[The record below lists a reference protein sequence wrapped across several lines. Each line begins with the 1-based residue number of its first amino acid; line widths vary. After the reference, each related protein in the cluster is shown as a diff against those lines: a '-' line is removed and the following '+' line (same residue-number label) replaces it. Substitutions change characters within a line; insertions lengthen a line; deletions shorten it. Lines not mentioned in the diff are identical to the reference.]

1 MKNGAYLNPS
11 GLQGTKD
18 ITPYFPTCLSDA
30 EGILTA
36 LKQSEI
42 IVDITNLKHRDK
54 QRFLDLLCGASYCL
68 NKGICTLKKDT
79 YLIVDK

>member
-1 MKNGAYLNPS
+1 MKKAPVVNE

-18 ITPYFPTCLSDA
+18 ITPYYPKSLQDV
-30 EGILTA
+30 EEVLTA
-36 LKQSEI
+36 LKNGEI
-42 IVDITNLKHRDK
+42 IIDISQVKQRDK
-54 QRFLDLLCGASYCL
+54 QRFVDHVCGACYSL